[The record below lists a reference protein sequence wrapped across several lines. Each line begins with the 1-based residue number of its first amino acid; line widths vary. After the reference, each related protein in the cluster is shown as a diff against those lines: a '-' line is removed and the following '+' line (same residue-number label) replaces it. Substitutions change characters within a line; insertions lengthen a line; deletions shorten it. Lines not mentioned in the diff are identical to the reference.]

1 MASTPTEKTPENE
14 SKTITKK
21 PESRSKSSTE
31 VIFGSKVFSHGYT
44 AVPNVLVRAQARLG
58 ISTTQF
64 NIVVQLLSYW
74 IDPKRPPFPTKKDLA
89 KRMSI
94 TPKTVQT
101 NIAALERHGLIERE
115 QRITPAGDYGSNT
128 YRLDGL
134 VARLKSLEPSFEE
147 EREERRAA
155 RAKTEV
161 PNRRP
166 RTAPLKK

>member
-1 MASTPTEKTPENE
+1 MINPSKEKPPP
-14 SKTITKK
+14 SKSISKK
-21 PESRSKSSTE
+21 NSSTE

-64 NIVVQLLSYW
+64 NIIVQLLSYW
-74 IDPKRPPFPTKKDLA
+74 IDPKRPPFPTKKELA

-115 QRITPAGDYGSNT
+115 QRVTPAGDYGSNT

-134 VARLKSLEPSFEE
+134 VAKLKSLEPSFEE
-147 EREERRAA
+147 EREERRQAKA
-155 RAKTEV
+155 RTELPNQRLKTSQPKTQE
-161 PNRRP
+161 P
-166 RTAPLKK
+166 

>member
-1 MASTPTEKTPENE
+1 MARTPKEPATDSGNTAKSADART
-14 SKTITKK
+14 
-21 PESRSKSSTE
+21 KSSTE

-155 RAKTEV
+155 RAKTEA
-161 PNRRP
+161 PNRRSKATP
-166 RTAPLKK
+166 PKK